1 MNASLQSVYLK
12 LIRAEEHL
20 KAVIEILS
28 GLAEGQCN
36 IIPEEDKKSHM
47 GILRVHLPKPPLR
60 LSVIIGDFLFNARSA
75 LDHLVMQLVLLQP
88 HTAPGVRNM
97 FPICSTPKSFADALK
112 ARRLHGIPDKA
123 RTLIESLQPYSSGN
137 ESLGTLADLHDID
150 KHRMLNLTTAVAQ
163 DTFIDWSSGDD
174 NPFVSMFIGGE
185 ELRDGAIFGPMMPL
199 NNPKLLS
206 YAGRRETLASF
217 RKRFLN
223 MKVQGKT
230 SIFVAFD
237 NPTADELEPLRI
249 DIVLP
254 QILEFVREAV
264 IPRFEPFFD

>member
-1 MNASLQSVYLK
+1 VAPSLQSVHLK
-12 LIRAEEHL
+12 LNRAEEHL

-28 GLAEGQCN
+28 GFAEGQCN

-47 GILRVHLPKPPLR
+47 GILRVQLPKPPLR
-60 LSVIIGDFLFNARSA
+60 LSIIIGDFLFNARSA

-97 FPICSTPKSFADALK
+97 FPICSTPDSFAAALK
-112 ARRLHGIPDKA
+112 GRRLHGIPDKA

-163 DTFIDWSSGDD
+163 DTFIDWSSGGD

-199 NNPKLLS
+199 DNPKLLS
-206 YAGRRETLASF
+206 YIGRGETLASF

-230 SIFVAFD
+230 SIFVAFY

-254 QILEFVREAV
+254 QILKFVREAV